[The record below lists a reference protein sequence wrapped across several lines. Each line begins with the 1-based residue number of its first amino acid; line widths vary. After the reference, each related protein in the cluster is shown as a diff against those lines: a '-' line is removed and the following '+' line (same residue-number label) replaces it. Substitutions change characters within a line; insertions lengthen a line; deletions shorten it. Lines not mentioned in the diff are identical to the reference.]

1 MLAGRARDLSGRRRF
16 FVIGLALLTLASLSC
31 GLAPSPAVLVVA
43 RAVQGVG
50 AAVVSPATLSLLTT
64 AFREGEERNRALC
77 LRPRGGRGRD
87 CRALG
92 RGAIVGSLGWEWLF
106 FVNVPIGV
114 LAGALAPALLPES
127 RDPGAA
133 RLAENIGYGRPGA
146 TREEIEAAA
155 RAVSAHGFILELPGG
170 YDTVLGAG
178 GNLSQ
183 GQRQLLSFA
192 RAVLADPR
200 ILILDE
206 ATSNIDTR
214 TEAIIQ
220 QALGTLLKGRTSL
233 AIAHRLSTIRT
244 ADLILVVAA
253 GRIAERGTHAGLLER
268 GGLYADLYRRQSRE
282 PVAS

>member
-1 MLAGRARDLSGRRRF
+1 
-16 FVIGLALLTLASLSC
+16 
-31 GLAPSPAVLVVA
+31 
-43 RAVQGVG
+43 
-50 AAVVSPATLSLLTT
+50 
-64 AFREGEERNRALC
+64 
-77 LRPRGGRGRD
+77 
-87 CRALG
+87 
-92 RGAIVGSLGWEWLF
+92 
-106 FVNVPIGV
+106 VPIGI

-146 TREEIEAAA
+146 TREKIEAAA
-155 RAVSAHGFILELPGG
+155 RAVSARGFILELPGG

-178 GNLSQ
+178 GGNLSQ
-183 GQRQLLSFA
+183 DQRQLLSFA

-214 TEAIIQ
+214 TEAIVQ
-220 QALGTLLKGRTSL
+220 RALGTLLKGRTSL
-233 AIAHRLSTIRT
+233 VTAHRLSTIRT